1 MNRTGKNGPKTDRLR
16 EYLATRPIHSRLPQ
30 QPEIPETYLNRRG
43 VVWLKGDD
51 GELHAHYEG
60 DLHVG
65 QVFAWEP
72 DIPTARMLVIICAIT
87 GPGEDEVI
95 NHDRGVAIISG
106 GHETRIWTL
115 ALDSPMRRCPERWR
129 AAMQHAGGTYVSGAP
144 VWNDESRFRE
154 AVTPTLFSD
163 QLP

>member
-1 MNRTGKNGPKTDRLR
+1 MNRTGSNGPKTKRLLDW
-16 EYLATRPIHSRLPQ
+16 LATHPA
-30 QPEIPETYLNRRG
+30 PEAPVSFVISPKPLIPEVYLNRRG

-51 GELHAHYEG
+51 EKLHSHYEG

-72 DIPTARMLVIICAIT
+72 DIPTARELVIICSIT
-87 GPGEDEVI
+87 ERELDE
-95 NHDRGVAIISG
+95 RA
-106 GHETRIWTL
+106 IWTL
-115 ALDSPMRRCPERWR
+115 SLDSVMRGQRERWEK
-129 AAMQHAGGTYVSGAP
+129 AMRHVARSMFAGAP

-154 AVTPTLFSD
+154 AVTPTLFND